1 MTHSNFD
8 AEQTEFGYGQLF
20 AVLWRRRF
28 WFLGVFGSVLAL
40 SVPLALSEE
49 PTYKSSMQLLIEPNY
64 QGKDYQANAGEDQF
78 IDSGV
83 QIDYATQLN
92 LMRSSGLLQ
101 KAVNQLQTEYPKVDI
116 ESLRDSLLVYQVVE
130 NDKIETKIFEVEY
143 VGEDPVK
150 TEEVLQELQKVY
162 QSYNLEQQE
171 QRLREGLGFITNQLP
186 QVRAS
191 LAEAEAE
198 LKQFRSSNNL
208 IAPVEEATDVS
219 QALRN
224 IQQERDALKAQYQ
237 ETLARYT
244 SLQQKLG
251 FSAQE
256 ALTTARL
263 SESPRYQSLLNELQ
277 KTELALAEQR
287 AVFTD
292 ANPILQDLLEKRQN
306 QQQLLQEEAQ
316 RVLGNT
322 PAQLDENTLQQQGQL
337 GSTEVKLAG
346 TLVETQTSLESMQAR
361 DQSLAQT
368 ENRLRKQ
375 LDQYPSLIA
384 KYNNLEQE
392 VEVKRNTLQQLL
404 EARQELGVEID
415 RGGFNWQVVEPP
427 QLGEQTDSGT
437 KKTVLLGGV
446 VGLFLGLVA
455 AFAREAVDDAV
466 RTSEQLKG
474 QVALPLLGVT
484 PKLPQSD
491 ARFLNLPWRSMRD
504 RPSAIYEVIQWIPFR
519 ESLDLIYKNI
529 QLLNSGSV
537 LNSLVVTSALPGE
550 GKTTLAVGLGLSAA
564 RLGQRVLVIDA
575 DLRRPS
581 IHEQIEIPN
590 QEGLSTL
597 LAGTELA
604 KPHHLSLG
612 GSTIDVLTAG
622 PIPADPVKLLSS
634 QRMKKL
640 MEMFEQSYDLVL
652 LDTPPVLGTV
662 DAIQAASYCSG
673 VVMVGRLDK
682 VTQSEL
688 GQATARLSKLNAIGI
703 IANGA
708 RDALSGYILQS
719 ELNHKTSSQQFAPN

>member
-1 MTHSNFD
+1 MTQSNFD
-8 AEQTEFGYGQLF
+8 ADQTDLGYGQLF

-28 WFLGVFGSVLAL
+28 WFLGVFGSILAL
-40 SVPLALSEE
+40 AVPLALSEE
-49 PTYKSSMQLLIEPNY
+49 PTYKSSMQLLVEPNY
-64 QGKDYQANAGEDQF
+64 QATAGEDQF

-101 KAVNQLQTEYPKVDI
+101 KAVNQLQTDYPKVDI
-116 ESLRDSLLVYQVVE
+116 ESLRNSLVVYQVVE
-130 NDKIETKIFEVEY
+130 NDDVETKIFQVEY
-143 VGEDPVK
+143 VGEDPIK

-162 QSYNLEQQE
+162 QNYNLEQQE

-186 QVRAS
+186 EVRAS

-198 LKQFRSSNNL
+198 LKQFRASQNL

-219 QALRN
+219 QSLRN
-224 IQQERDALKAQYQ
+224 IQQEREALKAQYQ
-237 ETLARYT
+237 ETLARYS

-251 FSAQE
+251 FSDQE

-287 AVFTD
+287 AIFTD

-337 GSTEVKLAG
+337 GSTEIKLAG
-346 TLVETQTSLESMQAR
+346 TLVETQTSLQSLQAR

-368 ENRLRKQ
+368 ENRLREQ
-375 LDQYPSLIA
+375 LDRYPSLIA
-384 KYNNLEQE
+384 QYNNLEQE

-427 QLGEQTDSGT
+427 QLGEQTASNT
-437 KKTVLLGGV
+437 KKNILLGGV

-491 ARFLNLPWRSMRD
+491 ASFLNLPWRPIRD
-504 RPSAIYEVIQWIPFR
+504 RLPAIYEVIQWIPFR

-529 QLLNSGSV
+529 QLLNSSSV
-537 LNSLVVTSALPGE
+537 LNSLVVTSALPSE
-550 GKTTLAVGLGLSAA
+550 GKTTLVVALGLSAA
-564 RLGQRVLVIDA
+564 RLHQRVLVIDA

-581 IHEQIEIPN
+581 IHEQLELAN

-597 LAGTELA
+597 LAGETALA
-604 KPHHLSLG
+604 KPHHLSLA

-622 PIPADPVKLLSS
+622 PVPTDPVKLLSS

-640 MEMFEQSYDLVL
+640 MEAFEQSYDLVL
-652 LDTPPVLGTV
+652 LDTPPILGTV

-688 GQATARLSKLNAIGI
+688 GQATARLSQLNAIGI

-719 ELNHKTSSQQFAPN
+719 ELNHTSSQQFAPN

>member
-1 MTHSNFD
+1 MTQSNFD
-8 AEQTEFGYGQLF
+8 ADQADLGYGQLF

-28 WFLGVFGSVLAL
+28 WFLGVFGSILAL
-40 SVPLALSEE
+40 SVPIALSKE
-49 PTYKSSMQLLIEPNY
+49 PTYKSSMQLLVEPNY
-64 QGKDYQANAGEDQF
+64 QGKDYQATAGEEQF

-83 QIDYATQLN
+83 EIDYATQLN

-101 KAVNQLQTEYPKVDI
+101 KAVNQLQAEYPTVDVK
-116 ESLRDSLLVYQVVE
+116 SLRDALLVYQVVE
-130 NDKIETKIFEVEY
+130 NDDVETKIFQVEY
-143 VGEDPVK
+143 VSEDPTK

-162 QSYNLEQQE
+162 QNYNLEQQE
-171 QRLREGLGFITNQLP
+171 QRLREGLGFINNQLP
-186 QVRAS
+186 EVRAS
-191 LAEAEAE
+191 LTEAEAE
-198 LKQFRSSNNL
+198 LKQFRASHNL

-219 QALRN
+219 QSLRN
-224 IQQERDALKAQYQ
+224 IQQEREALKAQYQ
-237 ETLARYT
+237 ETLARYS

-263 SESPRYQSLLNELQ
+263 SESSRYQSLLNELQ
-277 KTELALAEQR
+277 QTELALAEQR
-287 AVFTD
+287 ARFTD
-292 ANPILQDLLEKRQN
+292 ANPILQDLLEQRQN
-306 QQQLLQEEAQ
+306 QQQLLQEEVE
-316 RVLGNT
+316 RVLGST
-322 PAQLDENTLQQQGQL
+322 AAQLDKNALQNQGQL
-337 GSTEVKLAG
+337 GSTEIELTG
-346 TLVETQTSLESMQAR
+346 TLVETQTSLQSLQAR

-368 ENRLRKQ
+368 ENRLREQ
-375 LDQYPSLIA
+375 LDRYPSLIA
-384 KYNNLEQE
+384 QYNNLEQE

-427 QLGEQTDSGT
+427 QLGEQTGPDT
-437 KKTVLLGGV
+437 KKNILLGGV

-491 ARFLNLPWRSMRD
+491 ASFLNLPWRPMRD
-504 RPSAIYEVIQWIPFR
+504 RPPAIYEVIQWIPFR

-529 QLLNSGSV
+529 QLLNPSSV

-550 GKTTLAVGLGLSAA
+550 GKTTLVVALGLSAA
-564 RLGQRVLVIDA
+564 RLHQRVLVIDA

-581 IHEQIEIPN
+581 IHEQLDLPN

-597 LAGTELA
+597 LAGETALA
-604 KPHHLSLG
+604 RPHQLSLA

-622 PIPADPVKLLSS
+622 PLPTDPVKLLSS

-640 MEMFEQSYDLVL
+640 MEAFEQSYDLVL
-652 LDTPPVLGTV
+652 LDSPPILGTV

-719 ELNHKTSSQQFAPN
+719 ELNHRSSKHFAPN